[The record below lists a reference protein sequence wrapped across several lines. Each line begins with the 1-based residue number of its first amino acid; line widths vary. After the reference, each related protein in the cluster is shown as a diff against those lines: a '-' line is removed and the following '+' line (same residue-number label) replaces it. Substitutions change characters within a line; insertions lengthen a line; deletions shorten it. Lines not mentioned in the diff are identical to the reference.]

1 MRASDGLGDAG
12 DEASTGSVRSAKRSR
27 SSQDGPVPQSAYD
40 PYRAFQIFL
49 FPATGGLLF
58 GYDIG
63 ATSVVLTQLQDAELS
78 GTTWYGTVADSAL
91 LQGFITSSGVIGAL
105 IGSII
110 IFAIADDI
118 GRKNTMLI
126 AAIFYLV
133 GAIIEA
139 ISGISTAS
147 STTGLSLLL
156 TGSIIYGLGCGF
168 AMHGAPAYIGEM
180 APSSIRGV
188 LVSLKEAFIVL
199 GMVLGYSIGYGFDS
213 VVGGWRYTFAMQ
225 GIIAIVFFAG
235 VWSLPYSAR
244 WLALKGR
251 NDEAKLSL
259 QFVTPNI
266 TQVECQEVYDMA
278 EEARK
283 INEAANAAIDME
295 RGDPPTL
302 ERWSKVLQRDYK
314 QFNQPAVRA
323 ALTAGIG
330 VVVFQQIT
338 GQPSVL
344 YYANTLF
351 ESIGVTGAASI
362 GVSVFKLLMT
372 LGTTITV
379 DKYGRKLLLNIGCS
393 IMLVALAL
401 LAILFA
407 LPTTDTTQV
416 FILIAL
422 VLYIGGY
429 QLGFGPIAWLFISEI
444 FPLEVRGKAV
454 SLAVITNFFWNVVTS
469 LIFPTEVA
477 LIGESATFVIY
488 GVILVFGM
496 IFINRFVP
504 ETKGLTLEDITRL
517 FEGQAAE
524 EERRLQEERNS
535 SPEDVNSPLI
545 ETTEEGR
552 KEENNQMAI

>member
-1 MRASDGLGDAG
+1 
-12 DEASTGSVRSAKRSR
+12 
-27 SSQDGPVPQSAYD
+27 
-40 PYRAFQIFL
+40 
-49 FPATGGLLF
+49 
-58 GYDIG
+58 
-63 ATSVVLTQLQDAELS
+63 
-78 GTTWYGTVADSAL
+78 
-91 LQGFITSSGVIGAL
+91 
-105 IGSII
+105 
-110 IFAIADDI
+110 
-118 GRKNTMLI
+118 
-126 AAIFYLV
+126 
-133 GAIIEA
+133 
-139 ISGISTAS
+139 
-147 STTGLSLLL
+147 
-156 TGSIIYGLGCGF
+156 
-168 AMHGAPAYIGEM
+168 
-180 APSSIRGV
+180 
-188 LVSLKEAFIVL
+188 
-199 GMVLGYSIGYGFDS
+199 
-213 VVGGWRYTFAMQ
+213 
-225 GIIAIVFFAG
+225 
-235 VWSLPYSAR
+235 
-244 WLALKGR
+244 
-251 NDEAKLSL
+251 
-259 QFVTPNI
+259 
-266 TQVECQEVYDMA
+266 MA

-469 LIFPTEVA
+469 LIFPTEVS

-552 KEENNQMAI
+552 KEENTQMAI

>member
-1 MRASDGLGDAG
+1 MTSSQDAG
-12 DEASTGSVRSAKRSR
+12 DEASTGRDSLRSNSKRSR
-27 SSQDGPVPQSAYD
+27 SSNDGPVPQSAYD
-40 PYRAFQIFL
+40 PYRAFQIFV

-63 ATSVVLTQLQDAELS
+63 ATSVVLTQLQDADYS
-78 GTTWYGTVADSAL
+78 GVTWYQTVADSTI
-91 LQGFITSSGVIGAL
+91 LQGLITSSGVIGAL

-126 AAIFYLV
+126 AACFYLI
-133 GAIIEA
+133 GAIVEA
-139 ISGISTAS
+139 ISGAFDAS
-147 STTGLSLLL
+147 ESTGLSLFF
-156 TGSIIYGLGCGF
+156 TGSIIYGFGCGF

-180 APSSIRGV
+180 APSAIRGL
-188 LVSLKEAFIVL
+188 LVSLKEGFVVL
-199 GMVLGYSIGYGFDS
+199 GMVLGYSIGYGFDK
-213 VVGGWRYTFAMQ
+213 VVGGWRYTFAMEAV
-225 GIIAIVFFAG
+225 IAVIFFAG
-235 VWSLPYSAR
+235 VWKLPFSAR

-251 NDEAKLSL
+251 NDEARESL
-259 QFVTPNI
+259 KFVTPGI
-266 TQVECQEVYDMA
+266 SELECQEVYDMA
-278 EEARK
+278 EEARR
-283 INEAANAAIDME
+283 INEEANAAIDMD

-302 ERWSKVLQRDYK
+302 ERWSRVLQRDYK
-314 QFNQPAVRA
+314 QFNQPAVKA

-362 GVSVFKLLMT
+362 GVSLFKLLMT
-372 LGTTITV
+372 LGTTLTV
-379 DKYGRKLLLNIGCS
+379 DKYGRKFLLNIGCA

-401 LAILFA
+401 LSVLF
-407 LPTTDTTQV
+407 LMPTTDTTQIC
-416 FILIAL
+416 ILVAL

-454 SLAVITNFFWNVVTS
+454 SLAVITNFFWNGVIS

-477 LIGESATFVIY
+477 LIGPSATFAVY
-488 GVILVFGM
+488 GVILIIAI
-496 IFINRFVP
+496 IFIQRFVP

-524 EERRLQEERNS
+524 ERRLQEERS
-535 SPEDVNSPLI
+535 STPDDVNSPLL
-545 ETTEEGR
+545 ETTEGGGD
-552 KEENNQMAI
+552 KEENPQMAI

>member
-488 GVILVFGM
+488 GVILVLGM